1 MASVSV
7 ETLRTWLE
15 SGLPVT
21 ILDVRPASA
30 YAAWSIPG
38 SQHLD
43 AYEALKSGQT
53 GGLEELELPADRP
66 VVTVCEAGQVS
77 QRAAALLTA
86 RGFTAYSLEGGMRA
100 WSLAWNT
107 APVLPDPGVCGQPE
121 AARRAQAPEQRH
133 VIQIRRTGKGCLSY
147 LISDGTAALVL
158 DPALDPA
165 VYQQQ
170 ARQRGWQ
177 ITAVLETHIHADH
190 LSRARALAE
199 SCGASL
205 LLPAQQR
212 VAFPFIPVADGQQ
225 LAIGRLHL
233 QALRTPGH
241 TPESTCY
248 LLPGPP
254 GTPALLFSGDTLFPE
269 GLGRPDLDADTEEAR
284 RRAEMLYASLQ
295 HLLTLPDNT
304 ILLAAHSARP
314 LPFDG
319 QPVLTTLAAVRTWL
333 VPLLASPAV
342 FSTQMLS
349 NLPTPPAHY
358 QEIIAANESGDW
370 PAIPPEEL
378 EGGPNRCAVRL

>member
-15 SGLPVT
+15 SGQPVT
-21 ILDVRPASA
+21 ILDVRPAAA
-30 YAAWSIPG
+30 YSAWSIPG

-53 GGLEELELPADRP
+53 GGLEELELPTDRP
-66 VVTVCEAGQVS
+66 IVTVCEAGQVS
-77 QRAAALLTA
+77 QRAAALLAA
-86 RGFTAYSLEGGMRA
+86 RGFSAYSLEGGMRA

-107 APVLPDPGVCGQPE
+107 APVAPGGVHQPE
-121 AARRAQAPEQRH
+121 QAKQERQI
-133 VIQIRRTGKGCLSY
+133 IQIRRTGKGCLSY
-147 LISDGTAALVL
+147 LISDGAAALVL

-165 VYQQQ
+165 VYVQQ
-170 ARQRGWQ
+170 ASQRGWQ
-177 ITAVLETHIHADH
+177 IVAVLETHIHADH

-212 VAFPFIPVADGQQ
+212 VTFPFIPVADGQQ
-225 LAIGRLHL
+225 LSVGRLQL

-248 LLPGPP
+248 LLPSLP
-254 GTPALLFSGDTLFPE
+254 GTPALIFSGDTLFPE
-269 GLGRPDLDADTEEAR
+269 GLGRPDLDADAEEAR

-295 HLLTLPDNT
+295 RLLALPDDT
-304 ILLAAHSARP
+304 ILLAAHSAHP

-319 QPVLTTLAAVRTWL
+319 QPVLTTLAAVRSWL
-333 VPLLASPAV
+333 VPLLASPAT
-342 FSTQMLS
+342 FSSQVLS
-349 NLPTPPAHY
+349 SLPAPPAHY
-358 QEIIAANESGDW
+358 QEIIAANESGHW
-370 PAIPPEEL
+370 PAVPVAEL
-378 EGGPNRCAVRL
+378 EAGGNRCAVTL